1 MLPLAWRHVRRHPR
15 RFAACAAAIASSVV
29 LVSVAAGLYRGLLA
43 SVSAYPDSL
52 LGDFVVA
59 QAGSAAQL
67 SHSSSAVAAET
78 ERAVRAV
85 PGVARVD
92 ALYGHLGWLE
102 HAGRQAI
109 VFLVGLGPGD
119 RFGRPQRIVAGR
131 RKPALFEI
139 IVDRTLAHDLRVGL
153 GDRLQLGDG
162 SLPIV
167 GISDGGNAVLASYAF
182 VHKGALA
189 LAGRT
194 RPSYLFVQAAPGVA
208 AAVLGER
215 LAGLPGA
222 RVFTR
227 EEFRAMNQGLARRLV
242 LPLVTLTIT
251 LSALVSAGLVAMT
264 LYTATVERRADWGL
278 MAAVGVPSR
287 TIERQVLAQGVLV
300 GIAGVIAGLVGTA
313 GLARLIPAIEPRLVV
328 ATSGWVLITVS
339 IGALVVGLVAA
350 WGATRVAAAADPA
363 EAFRV

>member
-1 MLPLAWRHVRRHPR
+1 MLLLAWRHVRRHPR

-29 LVSVAAGLYRGLLA
+29 LVCVAAGLYGGLLG

-52 LGDFVVA
+52 PGDFVVA

-67 SHSSSAVAAET
+67 SHSSSVISPDT
-78 ERAVRAV
+78 ERAVRAL
-85 PGVARVD
+85 PGVARVE
-92 ALYGHLGWLE
+92 ALYGYMGWLE
-102 HAGRQAI
+102 RDGRQAI

-131 RKPALFEI
+131 RKPKLFEI
-139 IVDRTLAHDLRVGL
+139 IVDRTLAHDLRVGI
-153 GDRLQLGDG
+153 GDRLQLGDA
-162 SLPIV
+162 SLPVV

-194 RPSYLFVQAAPGVA
+194 RPSYLFVTAEPGTA
-208 AAVLGER
+208 RDLAGHLAAV
-215 LAGLPGA
+215 PGA

-227 EEFRAMNQGLARRLV
+227 PEFHAMNQGLTRQLV
-242 LPLVTLTIT
+242 LPLVSITIT
-251 LSALVSAGLVAMT
+251 LSALVTGIVVAST

-278 MAAVGVPSR
+278 MAAIGVPSR
-287 TIERQVLAQGVLV
+287 NVEGQVLAQGVLV
-300 GIAGVIAGLVGTA
+300 GVAGTAAGLLATA
-313 GLARLIPAIEPRLVV
+313 ALTYAIPAIEPRLAV
-328 ATSGWVLITVS
+328 ATPAWVLTITAL
-339 IGALVVGLVAA
+339 GALAIGLVAA
-350 WGATRVAAAADPA
+350 WGPTRAAAAVDPA